1 MSPSVPVTYAVNVLP
16 GELASLANSTDKG
29 IHDHGFVEVYE
40 RFFFQ
45 YRYKPIR
52 ILEIGIYNG
61 DSLKLWGNYFQ
72 QASIF
77 GIDISPKIECDT
89 DVVKTFVA
97 DQSNRTQLQSFID
110 AHGGD
115 FDFIIDDGGHSM
127 EQQQV
132 SFGFLFPFVKPG
144 GYYVIED
151 LHTSIPSLHPEF
163 SPTPETSTLVMI
175 ENFVKRMPP
184 HLQSKYMRPY
194 ETEYIQLNIEL
205 ISLNARNR
213 AGNGRSVTC
222 LFQKKT

>member
-1 MSPSVPVTYAVNVLP
+1 MNPSVPVTYAVNVIP
-16 GELASLANSTDKG
+16 GELASLAGSTDKG
-29 IHDHGFVEVYE
+29 MHDHGFVEVYE

-45 YRYKPIR
+45 YRYKQIR

-61 DSLKLWGNYFQ
+61 DSLKLWSNYFA

-77 GIDISPKIECDT
+77 GIDVVPKPEVDSEQI
-89 DVVKTFVA
+89 KTYIA
-97 DQSNRTQLQSFID
+97 DQADRAQLQRFID
-110 AHGGD
+110 THGGD
-115 FDFIIDDGGHSM
+115 FDIIIDDGGHSM
-127 EQQQV
+127 QQQQV

-151 LHTSIPSLHPEF
+151 LHTSIPSQHPEF

-175 ENFVKRMPP
+175 ENFVKKMPP

-194 ETEYIQLNIEL
+194 EIEYIQRNIEL

-213 AGNGRSVTC
+213 DGNGRSVTC
-222 LFQKKT
+222 LFQKKI